1 MMELEDFDASIVARA
16 KPIQTTPTS
25 TEANQTFMVEAN
37 QGAAISGGVMK
48 DKIVAKNLGYDAAG
62 LREYRNIAS
71 DLAEEKKCLQEK

>member
-1 MMELEDFDASIVARA
+1 MMELEYFDASIVARA
-16 KPIQTTPTS
+16 KPIQTTS
-25 TEANQTFMVEAN
+25 HEAN
-37 QGAAISGGVMK
+37 QGAAISGGFMK